1 MCVMSADMC
10 GALAF
15 CPPKTLT
22 GKPSNQYTLV
32 LLLAAIVTM
41 SLISNKMTHFSA
53 QLTMQKQES

>member
-1 MCVMSADMC
+1 MSVMSADMC

-22 GKPSNQYTLV
+22 GKPNNQYTLV

-41 SLISNKMTHFSA
+41 SLISNKMTFQHN
-53 QLTMQKQES
+53 